1 MPDLAPTLTGEQLF
15 ADILQLEYGPEHES
29 QLVQR
34 RGLRCVS
41 FKRDGRLVRRF
52 LPGDVVAWLATES
65 SKKTGRLAKPVGEGE
80 K

>member
-1 MPDLAPTLTGEQLF
+1 MDRLDSTLTGEQLF
-15 ADILQLEYGPEHES
+15 ADILQLEYDAEHET

-52 LPGDVVAWLATES
+52 LPGDVAEWLAVES
-65 SKKTGRLAKPVGEGE
+65 GKRNGRLADAEPNAK
-80 K
+80 